1 MKTMASWIAALGLAA
16 VSQLAMAA
24 PVNIA
29 SSLDNADPTFN
40 RTLGGNPPGALSGI
54 GTAVSYE
61 VYAFHVSGAGSY
73 SFETTSANFLTGSSD
88 DTFISLYQGAFNDAA
103 PLTNV
108 LESNDDSGVG
118 FLSLIIRNLVAGVD
132 YFLVVTSFDNG
143 QFGNYTAVLDSANGG
158 GQVIL
163 GPVPPDR
170 VPEPSMLLLMPLAL
184 AGLAFSRRRKV

>member
-1 MKTMASWIAALGLAA
+1 MKTIASWIAALGLAA
-16 VSQLAMAA
+16 MSQLAMAA

-40 RTLGGNPPGALSGI
+40 RTISGNPPASLSGV

-61 VYAFHVSGAGSY
+61 VYAFHVSSAVSY
-73 SFETTSANFLTGSSD
+73 SFETTSANFLTGDSD
-88 DTFISLYQGAFNDAA
+88 DTFISLYQGAFNAAA
-103 PLTNV
+103 PLANV
-108 LESNDDSGVG
+108 LQSDDDSGVG
-118 FLSLIIRNLVAGVD
+118 FLSLIIRSLVAGVD
-132 YFLVVTSFDNG
+132 YFLVVTSFNNG
-143 QFGNYTAVLDSANGG
+143 QFGNYTAVFDSTNGD

-163 GPVPPDR
+163 GPVPSDR

>member
-73 SFETTSANFLTGSSD
+73 AFETTSANFLTGGSD
-88 DTFISLYQGAFNDAA
+88 DTFISLYEGAFNAA
-103 PLTNV
+103 VPLANV
-108 LESNDDSGVG
+108 LESNDDNGVG

-143 QFGNYTAVLDSANGG
+143 QFGNYTAVFDSANGDN
-158 GQVIL
+158 QVIL
-163 GPVPPDR
+163 DTGPSDR

-184 AGLAFSRRRKV
+184 AGLAYSRRRKV